1 VPEEW
6 IGEEEQ
12 RLARDLRFQ
21 TIADEAERA
30 RQLRIAAQ
38 HLAIDRMLVE
48 QAAANDPGPV
58 DAQAVEQELQRQKQA
73 ANGGGSVDEG
83 VLRKAIERQ
92 FRLHRTCAEMMA
104 GAPAAEPDKVEAF
117 YQANRQNFRKPEL
130 FRAAHVVKHVGQGRS
145 PEEARVVI
153 EAALAE
159 LERGLP
165 FAEVVERYS
174 DCKGNGGEFGQF
186 SPGQMVP
193 QFEDAIRALEPGQR
207 TGIFT
212 TQFGFHIAELRAR
225 TPAVPASLEEVR
237 ADIERVLTMQ
247 SRHQFYLRAVAE
259 LRSRA
264 DIRWEAAALAA
275 V

>member
-1 VPEEW
+1 
-6 IGEEEQ
+6 
-12 RLARDLRFQ
+12 
-21 TIADEAERA
+21 
-30 RQLRIAAQ
+30 
-38 HLAIDRMLVE
+38 
-48 QAAANDPGPV
+48 
-58 DAQAVEQELQRQKQA
+58 
-73 ANGGGSVDEG
+73 
-83 VLRKAIERQ
+83 
-92 FRLHRTCAEMMA
+92 
-104 GAPAAEPDKVEAF
+104 
-117 YQANRQNFRKPEL
+117 
-130 FRAAHVVKHVGQGRS
+130 
-145 PEEARVVI
+145 
-153 EAALAE
+153 
-159 LERGLP
+159 
-165 FAEVVERYS
+165 
-174 DCKGNGGEFGQF
+174 
-186 SPGQMVP
+186 MVP